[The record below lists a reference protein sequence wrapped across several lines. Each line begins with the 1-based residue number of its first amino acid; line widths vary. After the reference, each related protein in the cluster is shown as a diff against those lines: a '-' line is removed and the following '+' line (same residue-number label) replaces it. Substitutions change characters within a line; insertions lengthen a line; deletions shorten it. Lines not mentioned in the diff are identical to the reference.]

1 MIKSFVLGMV
11 ALIACTDAA
20 MAQNRQQ
27 GQRHNRQP
35 QVYTQRNVVV
45 NRNVTYNTNM
55 AYPYSNGGYR
65 GGWYGGDP
73 YNSGVAMTAIQGGT
87 AVILGM
93 IGLAGQQQAQQQQPR
108 VIYVPCPYRSCQ

>member
-1 MIKSFVLGMV
+1 MIKSIVLGLV

-27 GQRHNRQP
+27 GQRQQSIN
-35 QVYTQRNVVV
+35 RNVNINV

-55 AYPYSNGGYR
+55 AYPYSNNGFR

-73 YNSGVAMTAIQGGT
+73 YNSGVAISAIQGGT
-87 AVILGM
+87 AVILRL
-93 IGLAGQQQAQQQQPR
+93 IDLAGQQQAQQQPR
-108 VIYVPCPYRSCQ
+108 TVYVPCPYRSCQ